1 MKSIKFFGLIA
12 FFTTSF
18 LYQMH
23 AQTLLHIKNGCHF
36 DGDEPTKDVYA
47 YEASKE
53 AIQIVSRITS
63 AIGLEQN
70 FTIKAADVANALAN
84 TEGGQRYILYN
95 TTFLENF
102 KRDAQ
107 TKWAAYCVLAHEVG
121 HHLNNHDFSETDA
134 KKRKILELAADR
146 FAGNVLQKMGA
157 TLAEAQAGV
166 NTFTLD
172 ASVTHPPK
180 SARLEAI
187 AVGWKQSEEK
197 DGEKETPQYKTE
209 KTAKLPDE
217 KQAQAWLD
225 KAFEES
231 DDNLKIKYLTEALFN
246 KPDDANALYN
256 RGIAEENLGRN
267 ADAIE
272 DFDASLRLNPKDD
285 NVLCSRGGVKAK
297 LRKFAEAI
305 TDYSAALRIN
315 STYSAAFVGRGEA
328 KTSLNRYAEAIEDFD
343 QAIRLAPKEALTY
356 NKRALANEKIGFTT
370 AALLDYDKAIK
381 FDPTLAVAQ
390 LNKACLLST
399 FSDRKS
405 LLEASTLMEKGSAL
419 KPSLLMFYSDCKKE
433 IERKLKL

>member
-1 MKSIKFFGLIA
+1 MKAINLGI
-12 FFTTSF
+12 FTLFTLVFSPKIP
-18 LYQMH
+18 

-36 DGDEPTKDVYA
+36 DGDEQSKDVYA
-47 YEASKE
+47 YDASKE
-53 AIQIVSRITS
+53 AVQIVSQITA

-70 FTIKAADVANALAN
+70 FTIKAADVKNALAN

-107 TKWAAYCVLAHEVG
+107 TKWAAYCVLAHEIG

-134 KKRKILELAADR
+134 KKRKVLELAADR

-197 DGEKETPQYKTE
+197 ETEKGTPQYKTE

-217 KQAQAWLD
+217 SKAQAWLD
-225 KAFEES
+225 KAFMES
-231 DDNLKIKYLTEALFN
+231 DDNLKIKYLTEALN
-246 KPDDANALYN
+246 YKPDDANALYN

-267 ADAIE
+267 TDAIE
-272 DFDASLRLNPKDD
+272 DYDASLRINPKDD

-297 LRKFAEAI
+297 LNKYAEAI

-315 STYSAAFVGRGEA
+315 PTYSAAFVGRGSA
-328 KTSLNRYAEAIEDFD
+328 KFSLNKYAEAVEDFN
-343 QAIRLAPKEALTY
+343 QAIRLEPKAALTY
-356 NKRALANEKIGFTT
+356 NKRALANEKLGFVSFVLT
-370 AALLDYDKAIK
+370 DYDKAIEL
-381 FDPTLAVAQ
+381 DPTLSIAY
-390 LNKACLLST
+390 LNKGRLLGT
-399 FSDRKS
+399 YSDKKI
-405 LLEASTLMEKGSAL
+405 LKEALILMEKGLAL
-419 KPSLLMFYSDCKKE
+419 KPSLMSYHIRCRDE
-433 IERKLKL
+433 IERKLKQ

>member
-1 MKSIKFFGLIA
+1 MKSIQIFGLIA
-12 FFTTSF
+12 SFTLSIST
-18 LYQMH
+18 QTH

-36 DGDEPTKDVYA
+36 DGDEQPKDVYA
-47 YEASKE
+47 YDASKE
-53 AIQIVSRITS
+53 AVQIVSQITA

-70 FTIKAADVANALAN
+70 FTIKAADVKNALAN

-107 TKWAAYCVLAHEVG
+107 TKWAAYCVLAHEIG

-134 KKRKILELAADR
+134 KKRKVLELAADR
-146 FAGNVLQKMGA
+146 FAGNVLQRMGA

-166 NTFTLD
+166 NTFSLD

-197 DGEKETPQYKTE
+197 EAEKGTPQYNAE
-209 KTAKLPDE
+209 KTAKLPNE
-217 KQAQAWLD
+217 GLVQGWLD
-225 KAFEES
+225 KAFKES

-246 KPDDANALYN
+246 KPDNANALYN

-272 DFDASLRLNPKDD
+272 DFDASLRINPKDD
-285 NVLCSRGGVKAK
+285 NVLCSRGGVKSK

-305 TDYSAALRIN
+305 TDFSAALRIN
-315 STYSAAFVGRGEA
+315 PTYAAAFVGRGDA
-328 KTSLNRYAEAIEDFD
+328 KTSLDKYAEAVEDFD
-343 QAIRLAPKEALTY
+343 QAIRLEPKAALTY
-356 NKRALANEKIGFTT
+356 NRRALAREKMGFVTV
-370 AALLDYDKAIK
+370 ALMDYDNAIK
-381 FDPTLAVAQ
+381 FDPTLAIAY
-390 LNKACLLST
+390 LNKACLLSKS
-399 FSDRKS
+399 SDKNS
-405 LLEASTLMEKGSAL
+405 LRDASASMEKGLTL
-419 KPSLLMFYSDCKKE
+419 KPSLALFYRNCKNE
-433 IERKLKL
+433 IERKLKP